1 MRIIF
6 SLIVAL
12 LLAGMTARAGG
23 LDRMAAKAALDE
35 AWKERAAELKT
46 ERAAEM
52 EKKAITVENK
62 TMRWEERVFGEAP
75 AGGRS
80 LWISMH
86 GGGNGPAAM
95 NDSQW
100 KNQIGLYKPEEG
112 IYVAPRAPTDTWNLS
127 PRSQALL
134 GNVPVGRS
142 CTSRWAG
149 CPRVGS
155 RCAPPTDTP
164 AVRSATSL
172 LRAFPSGAWEREGCE
187 CRQLPP
193 YAGRAGWRCSSV
205 RPIWSRC

>member
-6 SLIVAL
+6 FPIVAL
-12 LLAGMTARAGG
+12 LLAGMTVRAGG
-23 LDRMAAKAALDE
+23 LDRGAAKAALDN
-35 AWKERAAELKT
+35 AWKERAAELKAG
-46 ERAAEM
+46 RGAEM
-52 EKKAITVENK
+52 EKKSITMENK
-62 TMRWEERVFGEAP
+62 TMRWEERVFGNAP

-86 GGGNGPAAM
+86 GGGGGPAAM

-142 CTSRWAG
+142 CTSRQPG
-149 CPRVGS
+149 CPWVGVGA
-155 RCAPPTDTP
+155 RRPQTPPP
-164 AVRSATSL
+164 CEVQLRSQARSQAEL
-172 LRAFPSGAWEREGCE
+172 GNEGCE
-187 CRQLPP
+187 R
-193 YAGRAGWRCSSV
+193 R
-205 RPIWSRC
+205 